1 MKYIRGQDGGIYSV
15 SRLKPPC
22 RLTHEGEA
30 SWRMSVVTWSGEYI
44 TYAQY
49 TSEAAAVITYKHVTE
64 FMADDSSMIE
74 FTLGVDGI
82 CHKRPA
88 EITDCVSL
96 AQDTIP
102 TERIMK
108 GRIERKDI
116 MPRRMRWWPWSRKGD
131 KE

>member
-82 CHKRPA
+82 CHK
-88 EITDCVSL
+88 
-96 AQDTIP
+96 TIP
-102 TERIMK
+102 APQFVPIERIVK